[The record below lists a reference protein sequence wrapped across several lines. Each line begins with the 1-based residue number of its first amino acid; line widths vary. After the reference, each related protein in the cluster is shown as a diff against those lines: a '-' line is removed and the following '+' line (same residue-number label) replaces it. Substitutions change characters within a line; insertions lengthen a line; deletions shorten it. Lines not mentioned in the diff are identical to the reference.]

1 MTPKPDQHIDYD
13 ALLSRAVG
21 SLDRNAYATRGAVY
35 EREYRALLKRLSS
48 TVPPSTGTDITREE
62 RAFRDA
68 IRRIEFPEYD
78 EPAAPISANAV
89 NAVTGCGAHSG
100 GSMISNASASNT
112 AAAAPPITRPGPAK
126 GK

>member
-78 EPAAPISANAV
+78 EPAAPISEAGPAPP
-89 NAVTGCGAHSG
+89 AEPPP
-100 GSMISNASASNT
+100 IEEDRRQPASAAPSV
-112 AAAAPPITRPGPAK
+112 AARRRPLSAQNEGR
-126 GK
+126 